1 MIKFLR
7 KLIFFP
13 FRKVSR
19 NARKTNW
26 SPERNRKRVG
36 KSLFFLA
43 IALFTVFIFRF
54 VWLITVN
61 HVGDTNLKEMAKSNY
76 QSTVPVQAKRGT
88 IYDRTGTPIAVD
100 SSTYTIYAVI
110 DKTQVDSNGNPLYV
124 KKEDFD
130 KVATFLSSK
139 LKIDRSLIEKQLNS
153 KLKQVQFGAE
163 GSNISL
169 QQMQEIQK
177 AAENEKIVGLG
188 FTSNVSRSYPFG
200 NFASQFIG
208 IARPKDE
215 NGFQTLKGDMGLEKA
230 FDNVL
235 SGENGQETYQKDIYG
250 RPIPGTTKVDKAVK
264 NGQDVYT
271 TLDAQLQRNLE
282 GYMDKSATDTGAQ
295 QLSGTLVDAHTGEI
309 LATSQRPT
317 YTATTINSAE
327 KQKYFTW
334 NSLLSQSAFEPGSTF
349 KTFLMA
355 GALDS
360 GKVNLNETYQRKLQV
375 YDTTINDWDVT
386 ENKSYT
392 LPETVTYAQGFAL
405 SSNIGMSK
413 IEMNMG
419 DALWGSYLN
428 KFKFGLKVRA
438 GLDGENP
445 GALPS
450 SNAVSQIQSSFGQ
463 GVAVTPL
470 QLIRGWTA
478 IAGNGTML
486 EPHIVRKV
494 VDTNTKTSLTS
505 KAEVVGHPVSNE
517 AASGVRDLM
526 LTVNTDPVY
535 GTSYSTAGDPEQD
548 LAAGPLFMVNGEP
561 AAVKTGTAQIA
572 ATTGG
577 YMTGSQDYLYSAVVM
592 YPAKNPDFI
601 FYMNVKIPSEPW
613 TLKYIARVANPLLT
627 SAEAMKGDLTATS
640 STDSDIKAG
649 KVTIENYKGNDSG
662 DTADNL
668 RRTVISPV
676 IIGTGAKVTAQSIA
690 EGEKVAANTR
700 ILLLTNDKDQVMPDM
715 YDWSKKEV
723 EQLAN
728 WFGIKVTYEGSGNK
742 VLTQSIETSTNVK
755 KGQMLTVKMGN

>member
-1 MIKFLR
+1 MIKFLK

-26 SPERNRKRVG
+26 STERNRKRVG

-61 HVGDTNLKEMAKSNY
+61 HVGGTNLTTMAKSNY
-76 QSTVPVQAKRGT
+76 QSTETVHAKRGT
-88 IYDRTGTPIAVD
+88 IYDRTGAAIAVD

-110 DKTQVDSNGNPLYV
+110 DKTQVDSNGNPLYID
-124 KKEDFD
+124 KKDFTKVEDF
-130 KVATFLSSK
+130 LNSK
-139 LKIDRSLIEKQLNS
+139 LGIDRDLIKKQLNS
-153 KLKQVQFGAE
+153 KLKQVQFGPK
-163 GSNISL
+163 GSDISL
-169 QQMQEIQK
+169 EKMKEIQK

-188 FTSNVSRSYPFG
+188 FTANISRSYPFG

-215 NGFQTLKGDMGLEKA
+215 NGTQALKGDMGLEKA
-230 FDNVL
+230 FNNVL
-235 SGENGQETYQKDIYG
+235 SGENGKETYQKDIYG
-250 RPIPGTTKVDKAVK
+250 RPIPGTTKVIEPVK

-282 GYMDKSATDTGAQ
+282 GYMDKAATDTGAQ

-317 YTATTINSAE
+317 YTATTINDAE

-419 DALWGSYLN
+419 YALWGSYLN

-486 EPHIVRKV
+486 EPHIVSKV
-494 VDTNTKTSLTS
+494 VDPNTKTSLTS
-505 KAEVVGHPVSNE
+505 KAEVVGHPVSND

-535 GTSYSTAGDPEQD
+535 GTSYSTSGDSEQN

-572 ATTGG
+572 STTGG

-601 FYMNVKIPSEPW
+601 FYMNVKIPTESW

-627 SAEAMKGDLTATS
+627 SAEAMKNDLSVSAD
-640 STDSDIKAG
+640 TDTKAG
-649 KVTIENYKGNDSG
+649 KVTIENYKGKDSG
-662 DTADNL
+662 DTADSL
-668 RRTVISPV
+668 RRTVLSPV

-690 EGEKVAANTR
+690 EGEKVSANSR

-755 KGQMLTVKMGN
+755 KGQTLTVKMGN

>member
-1 MIKFLR
+1 MIKFLK

-26 SPERNRKRVG
+26 STERNRKRVG

-61 HVGDTNLKEMAKSNY
+61 HVGGTNLTTMAKSNY
-76 QSTVPVQAKRGT
+76 QSTVTVQAKRGT
-88 IYDRTGTPIAVD
+88 IYDRTGAAIAVD

-110 DKTQVDSNGNPLYV
+110 DKTQVDSNGNPLYID
-124 KKEDFD
+124 KKDFTKVEDF
-130 KVATFLSSK
+130 LNSK
-139 LKIDRSLIEKQLNS
+139 LKIDRDLIKKQLNS
-153 KLKQVQFGAE
+153 KLKQVQFGNK
-163 GSNISL
+163 GSDITL
-169 QQMQEIQK
+169 EQMKDIQK

-188 FTSNVSRSYPFG
+188 FTANISRSYPFG

-215 NGFQTLKGDMGLEKA
+215 NGTQALKGDMGLEKA
-230 FDNVL
+230 FNNVL
-235 SGENGQETYQKDIYG
+235 SGENGKETYQKDIYG
-250 RPIPGTTKVDKAVK
+250 RPIPGTTKVIEPVK

-282 GYMDKSATDTGAQ
+282 GYMDKAATDTGAQ

-317 YTATTINSAE
+317 YTATTINDAE

-486 EPHIVRKV
+486 EPHIVSKV
-494 VDTNTKTSLTS
+494 VD
-505 KAEVVGHPVSNE
+505 P
-517 AASGVRDLM
+517 
-526 LTVNTDPVY
+526 
-535 GTSYSTAGDPEQD
+535 
-548 LAAGPLFMVNGEP
+548 
-561 AAVKTGTAQIA
+561 
-572 ATTGG
+572 
-577 YMTGSQDYLYSAVVM
+577 
-592 YPAKNPDFI
+592 
-601 FYMNVKIPSEPW
+601 
-613 TLKYIARVANPLLT
+613 
-627 SAEAMKGDLTATS
+627 
-640 STDSDIKAG
+640 
-649 KVTIENYKGNDSG
+649 
-662 DTADNL
+662 
-668 RRTVISPV
+668 
-676 IIGTGAKVTAQSIA
+676 
-690 EGEKVAANTR
+690 
-700 ILLLTNDKDQVMPDM
+700 
-715 YDWSKKEV
+715 
-723 EQLAN
+723 
-728 WFGIKVTYEGSGNK
+728 
-742 VLTQSIETSTNVK
+742 
-755 KGQMLTVKMGN
+755 